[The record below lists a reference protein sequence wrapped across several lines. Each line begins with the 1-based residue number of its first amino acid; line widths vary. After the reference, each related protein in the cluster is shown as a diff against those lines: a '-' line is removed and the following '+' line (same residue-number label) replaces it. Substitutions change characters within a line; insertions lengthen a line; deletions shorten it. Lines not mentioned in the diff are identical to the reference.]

1 MSRLTLFRSPEFS
14 LVANRALIKRD
25 EVSAVDDTVGML
37 RRVARLREALDAEC
51 DALRARAAEEGRAQ
65 GLAEVRTEFAQAVA
79 AATASADLSLAREQ
93 AAMQARVVHL
103 AMAVVERIA
112 GQLGPVAMV
121 GAIAARALEEL
132 EPTAT
137 IRVRVAADLVDAVRQ
152 GLVSDHP
159 RVQVLPGDGL
169 GAFDCEIDTGGGL
182 IEAGLPV
189 QLAAVRAALAA
200 ASGRGDEGA
209 ARGD

>member
-25 EVSAVDDTVGML
+25 EVSAVDETVDML
-37 RRVARLREALDAEC
+37 RRVTRLREALDTEC
-51 DALRARAAEEGRAQ
+51 DALRARALAEGRAQ
-65 GLAEVRTEFAQAVA
+65 GLAEVRAEFAQAIA
-79 AATASADLSLAREQ
+79 AATASADLALAREQ

-103 AMAVVERIA
+103 AMAVVDRIA
-112 GQLGPVAMV
+112 GQLGPVAVV

-132 EPTAT
+132 EVSASV
-137 IRVRVAADLVDAVRQ
+137 RVRVAAELVEPLRQ
-152 GLVSDHP
+152 ALAADHS
-159 RVQVLPGDGL
+159 RIQVVPGDGL

-189 QLAAVRAALAA
+189 QLAAVRAALAE
-200 ASGRGDEGA
+200 ASEQVDDGS
-209 ARGD
+209 ARGV

>member
-25 EVSAVDDTVGML
+25 EVSAVDETVDML
-37 RRVARLREALDAEC
+37 RRVTRLREALDTEC
-51 DALRARAAEEGRAQ
+51 DALRARALAEGRAQ
-65 GLAEVRTEFAQAVA
+65 GLAEVRAEFAQAIA
-79 AATASADLSLAREQ
+79 AATASADLAFAREQ

-103 AMAVVERIA
+103 AMAVVDRIA
-112 GQLGPVAMV
+112 GQLGPVAVV

-132 EPTAT
+132 EVSASV
-137 IRVRVAADLVDAVRQ
+137 RVRVAAELVEPLRQ
-152 GLVSDHP
+152 ALAADHP
-159 RVQVLPGDGL
+159 RIQVVPGDGM

-189 QLAAVRAALAA
+189 QLAAVRAALAE
-200 ASGRGDEGA
+200 ASEQVDDGS
-209 ARGD
+209 ARGV

>member
-112 GQLGPVAMV
+112 GEGGDQPEQQPDQATDEAGRQRRRVV
-121 GAIAARALEEL
+121 RAL
-132 EPTAT
+132 
-137 IRVRVAADLVDAVRQ
+137 
-152 GLVSDHP
+152 S
-159 RVQVLPGDGL
+159 
-169 GAFDCEIDTGGGL
+169 
-182 IEAGLPV
+182 
-189 QLAAVRAALAA
+189 
-200 ASGRGDEGA
+200 
-209 ARGD
+209 

>member
-14 LVANRALIKRD
+14 LVADRALIKRD

-51 DALRARAAEEGRAQ
+51 ETLRARAADEGRAQ
-65 GLAEVRTEFAQAVA
+65 GLAEVRAEFAAAVA
-79 AATASADLSLAREQ
+79 AAAASADRALAQEQ

-103 AMAVVERIA
+103 AMAVVDRIA
-112 GQLGPVAMV
+112 GQLGPVAVV
-121 GAIAARALEEL
+121 GGIAARALEEL
-132 EPTAT
+132 EPAASV
-137 IRVRVAADLVDAVRQ
+137 RVRVAAELVEAVRQ
-152 GLVSDHP
+152 GLVGEHP
-159 RVQVLPGDGL
+159 RVQVVAGEGL

-189 QLAAVRAALAA
+189 QLAAVRAALAQ
-200 ASGRGDEGA
+200 ASDRGDEGA
-209 ARGD
+209 ARGV